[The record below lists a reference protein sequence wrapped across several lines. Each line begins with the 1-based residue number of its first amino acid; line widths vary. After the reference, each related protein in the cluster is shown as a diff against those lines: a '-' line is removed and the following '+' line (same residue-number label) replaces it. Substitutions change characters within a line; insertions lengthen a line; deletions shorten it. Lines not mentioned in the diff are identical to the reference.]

1 MKLDPQR
8 KAKLEKAI
16 AELQETH
23 DLPAIYCAGLATLIR
38 DWQYD
43 VHVTGN
49 EVKAI
54 LEEHGMGEI
63 VLPGKEQ
70 EMNEQFTRGERV
82 VDDEYGTGT
91 VRYVPGDYWPGHVCV
106 ELDEPLSTCET
117 VLAWCKT
124 SEILKEG

>member
-1 MKLDPQR
+1 MLARESEDEMKLDAQR

-43 VHVTGN
+43 AHATGN

-54 LEEHGMGEI
+54 LKEHGMGEI
-63 VLPGKEQ
+63 GLQ
-70 EMNEQFTRGERV
+70 GEKQ
-82 VDDEYGTGT
+82 
-91 VRYVPGDYWPGHVCV
+91 
-106 ELDEPLSTCET
+106 
-117 VLAWCKT
+117 A
-124 SEILKEG
+124 